1 VAKSTQKK
9 QTRQENAI
17 VRYLRET
24 RAELRKVHWP
34 GREEAWNLTRV
45 VIAVTVG
52 MAIFLGTL
60 DALFSLELQGLI
72 SGNAIAI
79 GVAFIVAIGGIL
91 TIVFLNRQQAR

>member
-1 VAKSTQKK
+1 MAKTKQKK
-9 QTRQENAI
+9 QEKQENAI
-17 VRYLRET
+17 IRYLRET

-34 GREEAWNLTRV
+34 SRQEAWSLTKV
-45 VIAVTVG
+45 VLAVTVG

-79 GVAFIVAIGGIL
+79 GVAFLVTVGGII
-91 TIVFLNRQQAR
+91 TVVFLNRQQAR